1 MESRKLTPAMALE
14 RNIRKL
20 YETAF
25 PVEEQIPYEEL
36 LILMDKM
43 PLDFTAYYDDEE
55 FIGITIVYPRKTF
68 NWFWYFA
75 VSFTLGIAAKNAG
88 MTALQAAVTSALIN
102 ASAGEFIGFT
112 LIAANAGYLEVMIME
127 AVANAR
133 YLLMSCA
140 LSQKISPKT
149 GLLHRMLMGFY
160 VTDEI
165 FGVSVAQKELK
176 PIYSYGVISM
186 AAPGWTI
193 GTFLGV
199 LMGNIL
205 PLRVVSALSV
215 ALYGMFAA
223 VFVPPAKENKIVA
236 GLIVISFIAS
246 FIFNKA
252 AIFSGISSGIKII
265 ILTVIISLAAAII
278 FPVKPERNEEE

>member
-1 MESRKLTPAMALE
+1 
-14 RNIRKL
+14 
-20 YETAF
+20 
-25 PVEEQIPYEEL
+25 
-36 LILMDKM
+36 
-43 PLDFTAYYDDEE
+43 
-55 FIGITIVYPRKTF
+55 
-68 NWFWYFA
+68 
-75 VSFTLGIAAKNAG
+75 
-88 MTALQAAVTSALIN
+88 
-102 ASAGEFIGFT
+102 
-112 LIAANAGYLEVMIME
+112 MIME

-140 LSQKISPKT
+140 LSQKISPKVS
-149 GLLHRMLMGFY
+149 LLHRMLMGFY

-165 FGVSVAQKELK
+165 FGVSVAQKELR
-176 PIYSYGVISM
+176 PVYSYGVISM
-186 AAPGWTI
+186 AAPGWTL

-236 GLIVISFIAS
+236 GLIIVSFIAS

-252 AIFSGISSGIKII
+252 AVFSGISSGIKII
-265 ILTVIISLAAAII
+265 ILTVIISLAAAVL
-278 FPVKPERNEEE
+278 FPVKSEVKEER

>member
-1 MESRKLTPAMALE
+1 MT
-14 RNIRKL
+14 
-20 YETAF
+20 ETKKQLF
-25 PVEEQIPYEEL
+25 VKGMKDGIP
-36 LILMDKM
+36 
-43 PLDFTAYYDDEE
+43 
-55 FIGITIVYPRKTF
+55 IGLG
-68 NWFWYFA
+68 YFA

-112 LIAANAGYLEVMIME
+112 LMAANAGYLEVMIME

-140 LSQKISPKT
+140 LSQKIAPST

-165 FGVSVAQKELK
+165 FGVSIAQKDLK
-176 PIYSYGVISM
+176 PMYTYGVISM

-199 LMGNIL
+199 LVGNIL

-223 VFVPPAKENKIVA
+223 VFVPPAKENKVVA
-236 GLIVISFIAS
+236 GLIIVSFVTS
-246 FIFNKA
+246 FIFHKA
-252 AIFSGISSGIKII
+252 TLFAGISSGIKII
-265 ILTVIISLAAAII
+265 ILTVIISLIAAIC
-278 FPVKPERNEEE
+278 FPVSNNANGKEEKHGA

>member
-1 MESRKLTPAMALE
+1 ME
-14 RNIRKL
+14 
-20 YETAF
+20 ETKKQLF
-25 PVEEQIPYEEL
+25 VRGMKDGIP
-36 LILMDKM
+36 
-43 PLDFTAYYDDEE
+43 
-55 FIGITIVYPRKTF
+55 IGLG
-68 NWFWYFA
+68 YFA

-112 LIAANAGYLEVMIME
+112 LIAANA
-127 AVANAR
+127 R

-140 LSQKISPKT
+140 LSQKISPST

-223 VFVPPAKENKIVA
+223 VFVPPAKENKVVA

-252 AIFSGISSGIKII
+252 AVFAGISSGIKII
-265 ILTVIISLAAAII
+265 ILTVIISLIAALL
-278 FPVKPERNEEE
+278 FPVENKSAEEK

>member
-1 MESRKLTPAMALE
+1 MKQNKKQQFLE
-14 RNIRKL
+14 GMKDG
-20 YETAF
+20 
-25 PVEEQIPYEEL
+25 IP
-36 LILMDKM
+36 
-43 PLDFTAYYDDEE
+43 
-55 FIGITIVYPRKTF
+55 IGLG
-68 NWFWYFA
+68 YFA

-88 MTALQAAVTSALIN
+88 MTAVQAAVTSALIN
-102 ASAGEFIGFT
+102 ASAGEFIGFS

-140 LSQKISPKT
+140 LSQKINPKT

-165 FGVSVAQKELK
+165 FGVSIAQKELK

-199 LMGNIL
+199 LMGNVL
-205 PLRVVSALSV
+205 PLRIVSALSV

-236 GLIVISFIAS
+236 GLIVISFAAS

-252 AIFSGISSGIKII
+252 SIFAGISSGIKII
-265 ILTVIISLAAAII
+265 ILTVIISLAAALI
-278 FPVKPERNEEE
+278 FPVQNQESKNC

>member
-1 MESRKLTPAMALE
+1 MK
-14 RNIRKL
+14 
-20 YETAF
+20 ETKKQVF
-25 PVEEQIPYEEL
+25 TRGMKDGIP
-36 LILMDKM
+36 
-43 PLDFTAYYDDEE
+43 
-55 FIGITIVYPRKTF
+55 IGLG
-68 NWFWYFA
+68 YFA

-88 MTALQAAVTSALIN
+88 MTAFQAAATSALIN

-140 LSQKISPKT
+140 LSQKISPKI
-149 GLLHRMLMGFY
+149 GLGHRMLMGFY

-165 FGVSVAQKELK
+165 FGVSVAQKELT

-186 AAPGWTI
+186 AAPGWTL

-205 PLRVVSALSV
+205 PLRMVSALSV

-236 GLIVISFIAS
+236 ALIGISFAAS
-246 FIFNKA
+246 FMFHKA
-252 AIFSGISSGIKII
+252 AVFAGISSGIKII
-265 ILTVIISLAAAII
+265 ILTVIISLAAAIL
-278 FPVKPERNEEE
+278 FPVKGEENKETV

>member
-1 MESRKLTPAMALE
+1 ME
-14 RNIRKL
+14 
-20 YETAF
+20 ETKIQLF
-25 PVEEQIPYEEL
+25 KRGMKDGIP
-36 LILMDKM
+36 
-43 PLDFTAYYDDEE
+43 
-55 FIGITIVYPRKTF
+55 IGLG
-68 NWFWYFA
+68 YFA

-88 MTALQAAVTSALIN
+88 MTAVQAAATSALIN

-140 LSQKISPKT
+140 LSQKISSET

-176 PIYSYGVISM
+176 PVYSYGVISM
-186 AAPGWTI
+186 AAPGWTL

-236 GLIVISFIAS
+236 GLIVVSFVAS
-246 FIFNKA
+246 YIFNKA
-252 AIFSGISSGIKII
+252 TIFAGISSGIKII
-265 ILTVIISLAAAII
+265 ILTVIISLGAALL
-278 FPVKPERNEEE
+278 FPVNIGDTEEKRT

>member
-1 MESRKLTPAMALE
+1 MK
-14 RNIRKL
+14 
-20 YETAF
+20 ETKKQLF
-25 PVEEQIPYEEL
+25 KRGMKDGIP
-36 LILMDKM
+36 
-43 PLDFTAYYDDEE
+43 
-55 FIGITIVYPRKTF
+55 IGLG
-68 NWFWYFA
+68 YFA

-88 MTALQAAVTSALIN
+88 MTAFQAAVTSALIN

-112 LIAANAGYLEVMIME
+112 LIAANAGYLEVMLME

-140 LSQKISPKT
+140 LSQKISSET

-165 FGVSVAQKELK
+165 FGVSIAQKELK

-186 AAPGWTI
+186 AAPGWTL

-223 VFVPPAKENKIVA
+223 VFVPPAKENKVIA
-236 GLIVISFIAS
+236 CLIVISFVTS

-252 AIFSGISSGIKII
+252 VIFAEISSGIKII
-265 ILTVIISLAAAII
+265 ILTVIISLIAAIL
-278 FPVKPERNEEE
+278 FPIKNETRENS

>member
-1 MESRKLTPAMALE
+1 MSETRKQLFTKGM
-14 RNIRKL
+14 KDG
-20 YETAF
+20 
-25 PVEEQIPYEEL
+25 IP
-36 LILMDKM
+36 
-43 PLDFTAYYDDEE
+43 
-55 FIGITIVYPRKTF
+55 IGLG
-68 NWFWYFA
+68 YFA

-88 MTALQAAVTSALIN
+88 MTALQAGVTSALIN

-149 GLLHRMLMGFY
+149 GLLHRMIIGFY

-165 FGVSVAQKELK
+165 FGVSIAQEELK
-176 PIYSYGVISM
+176 PMYSYGVASM
-186 AAPGWTI
+186 AAPGWAL

-199 LMGNIL
+199 LVGNIL

-223 VFVPPAKENKIVA
+223 VFVPPAKENKVVA
-236 GLIVISFIAS
+236 GLIVLSFIAS
-246 FIFNKA
+246 FLFHKVSLFA
-252 AIFSGISSGIKII
+252 GISSGMKII
-265 ILTVIISLAAAII
+265 ILTIILSLAAALL
-278 FPVKPERNEEE
+278 FPVKPEPGKENV

>member
-1 MESRKLTPAMALE
+1 METGKIQLLKKGM
-14 RNIRKL
+14 KDG
-20 YETAF
+20 
-25 PVEEQIPYEEL
+25 IP
-36 LILMDKM
+36 
-43 PLDFTAYYDDEE
+43 
-55 FIGITIVYPRKTF
+55 IGMG
-68 NWFWYFA
+68 YFA

-88 MTALQAAVTSALIN
+88 MTAWQAAATSALIN

-140 LSQKISPKT
+140 LSQKISSET

-160 VTDEI
+160 ITDEI
-165 FGVSVAQKELK
+165 FGVSVAQKDLK
-176 PIYSYGVISM
+176 PIYSYGVVSM
-186 AAPGWTI
+186 AAPGWTL

-205 PLRVVSALSV
+205 PVRVVSALSV

-223 VFVPPAKENKIVA
+223 VFVPPAKENKVVA
-236 GLIVISFIAS
+236 GLIILSFLAS

-252 AIFSGISSGIKII
+252 AVFAGISSGIKII
-265 ILTVIISLAAAII
+265 ILTVIISFGAAKL
-278 FPVKPERNEEE
+278 FPIKEVKNEEI

>member
-1 MESRKLTPAMALE
+1 MEDTKKQLFVRGMKDG
-14 RNIRKL
+14 
-20 YETAF
+20 
-25 PVEEQIPYEEL
+25 IP
-36 LILMDKM
+36 
-43 PLDFTAYYDDEE
+43 
-55 FIGITIVYPRKTF
+55 IGLG
-68 NWFWYFA
+68 YFA

-102 ASAGEFIGFT
+102 ASAGEFIGFA

-223 VFVPPAKENKIVA
+223 VFVPPAKENKVVA
-236 GLIVISFIAS
+236 GLIIISFIAS

-252 AIFSGISSGIKII
+252 AIFAGISSGIKII
-265 ILTVIISLAAAII
+265 ILTIIISLIAAIL
-278 FPVKPERNEEE
+278 FPVKNEA

>member
-1 MESRKLTPAMALE
+1 MK
-14 RNIRKL
+14 
-20 YETAF
+20 ETKKQLL
-25 PVEEQIPYEEL
+25 VQGMKDGIP
-36 LILMDKM
+36 
-43 PLDFTAYYDDEE
+43 
-55 FIGITIVYPRKTF
+55 IGLG
-68 NWFWYFA
+68 YFA

-112 LIAANAGYLEVMIME
+112 LIAANAGYLEVMVME

-140 LSQKISPKT
+140 LSQKISPST

-186 AAPGWTI
+186 AAPGW
-193 GTFLGV
+193 
-199 LMGNIL
+199 
-205 PLRVVSALSV
+205 
-215 ALYGMFAA
+215 
-223 VFVPPAKENKIVA
+223 K
-236 GLIVISFIAS
+236 
-246 FIFNKA
+246 
-252 AIFSGISSGIKII
+252 
-265 ILTVIISLAAAII
+265 
-278 FPVKPERNEEE
+278 

>member
-1 MESRKLTPAMALE
+1 MK
-14 RNIRKL
+14 
-20 YETAF
+20 ETKRQVF
-25 PVEEQIPYEEL
+25 TRGMKDGIP
-36 LILMDKM
+36 
-43 PLDFTAYYDDEE
+43 
-55 FIGITIVYPRKTF
+55 IGLG
-68 NWFWYFA
+68 YFA

-88 MTALQAAVTSALIN
+88 MTAFQAAATSALIN

-140 LSQKISPKT
+140 LSQKISPKI
-149 GLLHRMLMGFY
+149 GLGHRMLMGFY

-165 FGVSVAQKELK
+165 FGVSVAQKELT

-186 AAPGWTI
+186 AAPGWTL

-236 GLIVISFIAS
+236 GLIGISFAAS
-246 FIFNKA
+246 FMFHKA
-252 AIFSGISSGIKII
+252 AVFAGISSGIKII
-265 ILTVIISLAAAII
+265 ILTVIISLAAAIL
-278 FPVKPERNEEE
+278 FPVKGEENKETA

>member
-1 MESRKLTPAMALE
+1 MKETRK
-14 RNIRKL
+14 
-20 YETAF
+20 
-25 PVEEQIPYEEL
+25 QIFVRGMRDGIP
-36 LILMDKM
+36 
-43 PLDFTAYYDDEE
+43 
-55 FIGITIVYPRKTF
+55 IGLG
-68 NWFWYFA
+68 YFA
-75 VSFTLGIAAKNAG
+75 VSFTLGIAAQNAG

-112 LIAANAGYLEVMIME
+112 LIAANAGYLEVMVME

-140 LSQKISPKT
+140 LSQKISSDT
-149 GLLHRMLMGFY
+149 GLVHRMLIGFY

-176 PIYSYGVISM
+176 PMYSYGVISM
-186 AAPGWTI
+186 AAPGWTL

-223 VFVPPAKENKIVA
+223 VFVPPAKENKVVA
-236 GLIVISFIAS
+236 GLIIISFATS
-246 FIFNKA
+246 FIFHKMA
-252 AIFSGISSGIKII
+252 VFASISSGIKII
-265 ILTVIISLAAAII
+265 ILTVIISLTAAVL
-278 FPVKPERNEEE
+278 FPVKAEEERDKP